1 MLARFAGATLGL
13 LAFCITAV
21 AGLWVHNPVAVTLSR
36 SILALFVF
44 CIIGLVLG
52 SAVEL
57 VVREYERSQEA
68 LIRERYSSETG
79 EADGTGAKKESTE
92 AGAAP
97 TGT

>member
-21 AGLWVHNPVAVTLSR
+21 AGLCVNNPVAVTLSR

-44 CIIGLVLG
+44 CIIGLALG
-52 SAVEL
+52 AAVEL
-57 VVREYERSQEA
+57 VVREYERTREEQ
-68 LIRERYSSETG
+68 IRRRYRTESDELDDAG
-79 EADGTGAKKESTE
+79 PGNKSTE

-97 TGT
+97 IGT